1 MNSLDLIK
9 KFKDLLYMSYNNH
22 IKINEE
28 SYNKNN
34 DIKKIIT
41 STDKKIGE
49 LTEEILNIEQD
60 LQKNIETLEC
70 SYNNEN
76 HQKLEYYENCKQ
88 ELSAEL
94 NDKDRKIRYFS
105 IILNKA
111 ETGTKFLVQFAND
124 PNNYDFVLESKKIIS
139 NNNNV
144 ISELKIMQNR
154 CRNITLKGINVSEQ
168 SISQINYQKIFST
181 ENIDSL
187 VEMFENQYIIIINKI
202 LDYGMTLPLFK
213 KSKLQEIFVDFRV
226 IFDIKA
232 DIEIC
237 INDNIKRIK
246 DSYNSIIADKE
257 TQIQIALKDISDYSK
272 NDLSKTKNNLIKDA
286 EEKINLK
293 KIEID
298 HLQKAINDETIPA
311 MKTKFIKEIKEKHI
325 EESVNLREQ
334 LEEKL
339 SVEEIKKILSLQ
351 SAIES
356 CCSYADFKCPND
368 FSDYTVIGNISF
380 DYYNDPKINQFKY
393 ITDAVDS
400 FFEQNGLCF
409 PQKDGHSVFKIP
421 LVIEWQNF
429 KGISYIYDND
439 SYNEIKD
446 AYQSTVFH
454 LFADIRPKST
464 VFTMI
469 DGILPAGIFAPF
481 PSFVKVGESEYINR
495 KIYNNSEDIEN
506 LLNEIKA
513 QVEQATAGFHYDSI
527 IEANRDLINKK
538 LMNILFVASG
548 INGVI
553 SSEAT
558 DILSDIVSGGKNVG
572 YYCFAMCDSRDFVE
586 DIYKDNYQGIFIQ
599 YDSDAGE
606 LVLKH
611 DNETFNIELYKN
623 PEYNEYSMISEI
635 IAECYEAAEKYGTF
649 SFVDSKV
656 YETLGQNA
664 RAINNITVKSAMDI
678 DDHMC
683 NFILD
688 DKNINYLVLGLP
700 RSGKSRFMHILIT
713 NIIRKYS
720 PNDANIYIM
729 SYKAQ
734 GTEIS
739 LFAKFDIP
747 HIKMVKLN
755 RNGYAFVKFI
765 ESIIQERNRRDI
777 VFKENPSMRKFD
789 NYSDYMSFYYSNNAF
804 SADMEPLPRIVVF
817 IDEIQEVLSDE
828 NVSKEFIGYFNSI
841 VSTAG
846 CFGIHIIF
854 LTQYLSNF
862 INNGIGIDKLQ
873 GTSKV
878 IFNCLPNDV
887 TALVPST
894 ENIIP
899 LMENT
904 PGRAFM
910 INGVGSS
917 LKKIFVP
924 LYTFERETQVLE
936 NMSLYYDGT
945 PCKTL
950 IVKNSMFDGKN
961 NIYTQFISDPISRVF
976 NDILCVGELICYT
989 DDENINI
996 RMADTKTDNIMLLGD
1011 NTAISQSITISL
1023 YLSLMGY
1030 LITADKYKVSQVIF
1044 VNCGELK
1051 RNDIIVSTYQ
1061 KLYKTLEE
1069 CNVASDFLKYIPCG
1083 NIKEQLGD
1091 YIREYADMAACPSPE
1106 FPDVYLF
1113 LYGIHNTNQLD
1124 DFYSYLGTINTQYK
1138 KYVHIVVWSDRK
1150 SVMEDFLKKT
1160 SLERAFKYKLTFAS
1174 SEDENDFILGCKAK
1188 TPKGVAKMKPL
1199 SFNESPCFVPYDF
1212 CVNTY
1217 QPQDTYDPIN
1227 KFIKASKDFAL
1238 QKRDRV

>member
-1 MNSLDLIK
+1 
-9 KFKDLLYMSYNNH
+9 
-22 IKINEE
+22 
-28 SYNKNN
+28 
-34 DIKKIIT
+34 
-41 STDKKIGE
+41 
-49 LTEEILNIEQD
+49 
-60 LQKNIETLEC
+60 
-70 SYNNEN
+70 
-76 HQKLEYYENCKQ
+76 
-88 ELSAEL
+88 
-94 NDKDRKIRYFS
+94 
-105 IILNKA
+105 
-111 ETGTKFLVQFAND
+111 
-124 PNNYDFVLESKKIIS
+124 
-139 NNNNV
+139 
-144 ISELKIMQNR
+144 
-154 CRNITLKGINVSEQ
+154 
-168 SISQINYQKIFST
+168 
-181 ENIDSL
+181 
-187 VEMFENQYIIIINKI
+187 
-202 LDYGMTLPLFK
+202 
-213 KSKLQEIFVDFRV
+213 
-226 IFDIKA
+226 
-232 DIEIC
+232 
-237 INDNIKRIK
+237 
-246 DSYNSIIADKE
+246 
-257 TQIQIALKDISDYSK
+257 
-272 NDLSKTKNNLIKDA
+272 
-286 EEKINLK
+286 
-293 KIEID
+293 
-298 HLQKAINDETIPA
+298 
-311 MKTKFIKEIKEKHI
+311 
-325 EESVNLREQ
+325 
-334 LEEKL
+334 
-339 SVEEIKKILSLQ
+339 
-351 SAIES
+351 
-356 CCSYADFKCPND
+356 
-368 FSDYTVIGNISF
+368 
-380 DYYNDPKINQFKY
+380 
-393 ITDAVDS
+393 
-400 FFEQNGLCF
+400 
-409 PQKDGHSVFKIP
+409 
-421 LVIEWQNF
+421 
-429 KGISYIYDND
+429 
-439 SYNEIKD
+439 
-446 AYQSTVFH
+446 
-454 LFADIRPKST
+454 
-464 VFTMI
+464 MI

-481 PSFVKVGESEYINR
+481 PSFVKVGESEYINQ

-506 LLNEIKA
+506 LLNEIKT
-513 QVEQATAGFHYDSI
+513 QVEQATAGFHYKSI

-558 DILSDIVSGGKNVG
+558 SVLSDIVSGGKNVG
-572 YYCFAMCDSRDFVE
+572 YYCFAMCDNRSFVDE
-586 DIYKDNYQGIFIQ
+586 IYKDNYQGMLIRF
-599 YDSDAGE
+599 DSDTAE
-606 LVLKH
+606 LILEY
-611 DNETFNIELYKN
+611 DNEAFNVELYKN

-656 YETLGQNA
+656 YENLGQNS

-789 NYSDYMSFYYSNNAF
+789 NYSDYMSFYYSKNAF

-828 NVSKEFIGYFNSI
+828 NVSKEFVGYFNSI

-899 LMENT
+899 LMENN

-936 NMSLYYDGT
+936 SMSLYYDGT
-945 PCKTL
+945 SCKTL

-961 NIYTQFISDPISRVF
+961 NIYMKFISDPISKVF

-989 DDENINI
+989 DDEDVSI
-996 RMADTKTDNIMLLGD
+996 RMADPKTDNIMLLGD
-1011 NTAISQSITISL
+1011 NTVISQSITISL
-1023 YLSLMGY
+1023 YLSLIGY
-1030 LITADKYKVSQVIF
+1030 LITADKYKDSQVIF

-1051 RNDIIVSTYQ
+1051 RNDIIVSAYQ

-1091 YIREYADMAACPSPE
+1091 FIKEYAEMAANKPFKC
-1106 FPDVYLF
+1106 PDVYLF
-1113 LYGIHNTNQLD
+1113 MYGIHNTNQLD

-1150 SVMEDFLKKT
+1150 SVMEDFVKKT
-1160 SLERAFKYKLTFAS
+1160 SLERTFKYKLTFS
-1174 SEDENDFILGCKAK
+1174 SNEDENDFILGCKAK

-1227 KFIKASKDFAL
+1227 KFIKALSEVIIRKEKEE
-1238 QKRDRV
+1238 QT